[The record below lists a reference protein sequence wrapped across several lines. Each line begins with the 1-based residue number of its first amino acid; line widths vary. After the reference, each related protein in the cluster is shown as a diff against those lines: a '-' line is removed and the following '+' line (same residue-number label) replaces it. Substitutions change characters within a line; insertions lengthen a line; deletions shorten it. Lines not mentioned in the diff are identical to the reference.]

1 MTSKGKREG
10 RRDKAMP
17 NISNNTGSRPE
28 LITNTQTYI
37 ITSTVLLSVLIP
49 VIVIGN
55 ILVILAFGT
64 TRRLRTTTNYFVVSL
79 AFTDILVGGL
89 SLPIFT
95 VVINKGVI
103 WQKENPDVNLLWTA
117 IDMITSIAS
126 IVNLMYISVDRYVCI
141 QYPLRY

>member
-1 MTSKGKREG
+1 
-10 RRDKAMP
+10 MP

>member
-1 MTSKGKREG
+1 MQ
-10 RRDKAMP
+10 
-17 NISNNTGSRPE
+17 NVSNNTGGRPE

-55 ILVILAFGT
+55 VLVILAFGT

-103 WQKENPDVNLLWTA
+103 WQRENPDVNLLWTA
-117 IDMITSIAS
+117 IDMIASIAS

>member
-1 MTSKGKREG
+1 MQ
-10 RRDKAMP
+10 
-17 NISNNTGSRPE
+17 NVSNNTGGRPE

-37 ITSTVLLSVLIP
+37 ITSTVLPSVLIP

-55 ILVILAFGT
+55 VLVILAFGT

-103 WQKENPDVNLLWTA
+103 WQRENPDVNLLWTA
-117 IDMITSIAS
+117 IDMIASIAS